1 MPAETGKD
9 QKRKEKKE
17 ESELEIKKDTIAR
30 TVVLAAALCNQLL
43 ISCGKEALPWTENEI
58 YIGVSTAITAAA
70 AAWAWWKNNSFTK
83 NARDADKY
91 LAWLRKGG
99 E

>member
-1 MPAETGKD
+1 M
-9 QKRKEKKE
+9 
-17 ESELEIKKDTIAR
+17 EIKKDTIAR

-58 YIGVSTAITAAA
+58 YIGVSTVITAAA

-83 NARDADKY
+83 SAIKADKY
-91 LAWLRKGG
+91 LEGLKGG